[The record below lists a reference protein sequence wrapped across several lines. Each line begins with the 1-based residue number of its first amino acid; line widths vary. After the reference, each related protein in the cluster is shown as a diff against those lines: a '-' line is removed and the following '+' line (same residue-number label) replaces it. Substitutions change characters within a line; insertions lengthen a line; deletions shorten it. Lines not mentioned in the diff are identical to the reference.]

1 MNIIEEQRQQIIT
14 NNNTAQNYVDSIS
27 SNMNK
32 LSDELI
38 INESLYGDLDLSV
51 LSDFKIKK
59 IIFAPGSITNIIN
72 IPDSVTYINISENLL
87 TDLNDIPKLMK
98 YIDTNHN
105 YLTQINL
112 DNLKLLEFLNISH
125 NQIEQLSYLPPL
137 LLDLNCS
144 NNKLT
149 TLNLETS
156 KKMESLDIG
165 YNNITTIYAYPESII
180 NFDSTNNP
188 SIEYIDSNGMPGE
201 MGKKE
206 EKYDYFTCLNT
217 YYKLKTSYD
226 DNLFSLRKNAFEK
239 RKSTKQY
246 KLRLKGIVG
255 RCVYCNR
262 NVGSVFIEN
271 EEMLLA
277 HCGSSTDPCKF
288 KIELKKGF
296 YNDIR
301 YIINQYKTGVI
312 DTQTNI
318 IKQKMDI
325 LFEYKTE
332 KEVVDEYQQLIDDMD
347 MFNSEYTELVNKYN
361 KLFDDPEKKANVT
374 KIQVELYDLKQ
385 EFLQHMIEFNDSN
398 NKEHLFAA
406 MKLYNEQIFN
416 LKKRLHNIEYNI
428 LEIYKQ
434 NEKKD
439 IFIFNKQ
446 PHTLSNIET
455 SVATDSVTQF
465 IVKN

>member
-1 MNIIEEQRQQIIT
+1 MNIIEEQRQQIIA
-14 NNNTAQNYVDSIS
+14 NNNTAQNYVESIS
-27 SNMNK
+27 NNMNK

-38 INESLYGDLDLSV
+38 IQESLYGDLDLSL
-51 LSDFKIKK
+51 LSDFRIKK

-72 IPDSVTYINISENLL
+72 IPDSVSYINIGENLL
-87 TDLNDIPKLMK
+87 TELNDIPKLMK
-98 YIDTNHN
+98 HIDVNHN

-112 DNLKLLEFLNISH
+112 ENLKLLEFLNISH
-125 NQIEQLSYLPPL
+125 NQLEQLSYLPPL
-137 LLDLNCS
+137 LIDLNCS

-156 KKMESLDIG
+156 KKMETLDIG
-165 YNNITTIYAYPESII
+165 YNNITSIYAYPKSIV

-188 SIEYIDSNGMPGE
+188 SIEYIDSDGIPDE
-201 MGKKE
+201 MEKTP
-206 EKYDYFTCLNT
+206 EKYDYFTSLNT

-226 DNLFSLRKNAFEK
+226 ENLFSLRKKAYEK
-239 RKSTKQY
+239 RKSKKQY
-246 KLRLKGIVG
+246 RLLLKGIVG

-271 EEMLLA
+271 DEMLIA
-277 HCGSSTDPCKF
+277 HCGSTTDPCKF

-325 LFEYKTE
+325 LFDYKNE
-332 KEVVDEYQQLIDDMD
+332 KEVVDEYQQLINDMET
-347 MFNSEYTELVNKYN
+347 FNSEYTELVNKYN
-361 KLFDDPEKKANVT
+361 NLFDDPEKQANVT

-385 EFLQHMIEFNDSN
+385 EFLQHMKEYAVSD
-398 NKEHLFAA
+398 NKEHLLSA
-406 MKLYNEQIFN
+406 MKIYNEQIIN

-446 PHTLSNIET
+446 IHTLSNIET
-455 SVATDSVTQF
+455 SVAIDSVTHF
-465 IVKN
+465 VVRN